1 MAGCCGNTQTLNA
14 EGDEENADSPD
25 FCTASPETYGREAR
39 LNKSLQIGGI
49 FAVLGAGA
57 AHFMMK
63 KDAMKDSALYGV
75 GTGAAALIGNYL
87 LFGDSIMS
95 DAEAHYSNVC
105 PAYTGGADEEQEEQA
120 EVDNADIQP

>member
-1 MAGCCGNTQTLNA
+1 MSCCGNTKTFNA

-25 FCTASPETYGREAR
+25 FCTASPETYSRDAR
-39 LNKSLQIGGI
+39 LHKSLQVGGI

-57 AHFMMK
+57 AHFMWK
-63 KDAMKDSALYGV
+63 KDDMKDSALYGV
-75 GTGAAALIGNYL
+75 GTGAAALIGNYI
-87 LFGDSIMS
+87 LFGAGIMS
-95 DAEAHYSNVC
+95 DAESHYSNVC

>member
-1 MAGCCGNTQTLNA
+1 MSGCCGNAKTFHA
-14 EGDEENADSPD
+14 EDAEENADSPD

-39 LNKSLQIGGI
+39 LNKSLQVGGI

-63 KDAMKDSALYGV
+63 KEAVKESALYGI
-75 GTGAAALIGNYL
+75 GTGATALIGNYI

-95 DAEAHYSNVC
+95 DAEAPYSNVC

-120 EVDNADIQP
+120 EVDDADIQP